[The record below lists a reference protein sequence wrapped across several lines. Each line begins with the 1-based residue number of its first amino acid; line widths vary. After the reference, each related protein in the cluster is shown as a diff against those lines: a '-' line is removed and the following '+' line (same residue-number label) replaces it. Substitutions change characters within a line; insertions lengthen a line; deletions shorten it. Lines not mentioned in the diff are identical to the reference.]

1 MGGNLST
8 EFDGKK
14 YEGGS
19 IEEVVRAYVKE
30 NRNENMMNTTNKIV
44 ELALKKADL
53 SKNSG
58 GKTPDQLYSALKEAR
73 DNLQF
78 GASARSYNRT
88 GGMLMFGNL
97 SSVPLSA
104 MMGDVGHGD
113 QAMFGRTRRRNH
125 HKPRKSKRSMR
136 RNSFGKKRRGSKKSG
151 KNLH

>member
-30 NRNENMMNTTNKIV
+30 NRNENMMNTTKKIV
-44 ELALKKADL
+44 DLALKKADI

-58 GKTPDQLYSALKEAR
+58 GKATDQLYHALREAR

-78 GASARSYNRT
+78 GAPARVYNRA
-88 GGMLMFGNL
+88 GMLMFGNP
-97 SSVPLSA
+97 SVVPLSA

-113 QAMFGRTRRRNH
+113 QAMFGRGRRTRRR
-125 HKPRKSKRSMR
+125 KS
-136 RNSFGKKRRGSKKSG
+136 SFGKKNKKN
-151 KNLH
+151 KKKKTRA

>member
-19 IEEVVRAYVKE
+19 IEEVVRAYVKA
-30 NRNENMMNTTNKIV
+30 NRNENMMNTTKKIV
-44 ELALKKADL
+44 ELALKKAEI

-58 GKTPDQLYSALKEAR
+58 GKTPDQLYNALREAR

-78 GASARSYNRT
+78 GASARSYNRS
-88 GGMLMFGNL
+88 GMLMFGNP
-97 SSVPLSA
+97 SVVPLSA

-113 QAMFGRTRRRNH
+113 QATFGRSRRTPRR
-125 HKPRKSKRSMR
+125 KQRKS
-136 RNSFGKKRRGSKKSG
+136 SFGKKNKKN
-151 KNLH
+151 KKKKTRA